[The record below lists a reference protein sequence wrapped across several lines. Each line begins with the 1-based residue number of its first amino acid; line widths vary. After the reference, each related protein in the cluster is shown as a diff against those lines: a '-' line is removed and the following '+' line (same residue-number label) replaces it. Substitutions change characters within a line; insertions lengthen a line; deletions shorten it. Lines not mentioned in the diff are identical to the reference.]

1 MHLPLFA
8 QIQETTTQAARDA
21 VAAAQQGPDVPT
33 TPPDTIT
40 IWELLSY
47 GGWGIM
53 LPLGIMSVL
62 VVYITIERLLALSKA
77 LRSEKDLLARI
88 RDYIHEGKVDSA
100 LNACAQN
107 GTPSARVIEKG
118 LQRMGKPNKE
128 IESAMETVGQLEM
141 ARLERGV
148 GLLSLVAKLAPMFG
162 FIGTIIGVIKI
173 FYDISL
179 TDNISIGVISSGL
192 YQKMVTS
199 AAGLVVGII
208 GFACFFM
215 VSSMLDRLET
225 KLNASALAFMDILQ
239 EPLKK

>member
-21 VAAAQQGPDVPT
+21 VAAAQQGLEVPT

-40 IWELLSY
+40 VWELLSY

-62 VVYITIERLLALSKA
+62 VVYITIERLLALTKA
-77 LRSEKDLLARI
+77 LKSDKDLLARV
-88 RDYIHEGKVDSA
+88 RDYVHEGKVDSA

-128 IESAMETVGQLEM
+128 IESAMESVGQLEM

-208 GFACFFM
+208 GFACYFM

-225 KLNASALAFMDILQ
+225 KLNGSSLAFMDILQ

>member
-21 VAAAQQGPDVPT
+21 VAAAQQGLDVPT

-40 IWELLSY
+40 VWELLSY

-62 VVYITIERLLALSKA
+62 VVYVTIERLLALTKA
-77 LRSEKDLLARI
+77 LKSDKDLLARV
-88 RDYIHEGKVDSA
+88 RDYVHEGKVDSA

-128 IESAMETVGQLEM
+128 IESAMESVGQLEM

-148 GLLSLVAKLAPMFG
+148 GMLSLVAKLAPMFG

-208 GFACFFM
+208 GFACYFI

-225 KLNASALAFMDILQ
+225 KLNGSSLAFMDILQ

>member
-21 VAAAQQGPDVPT
+21 VAAAQQGLDVPT

-40 IWELLSY
+40 VWELLSY

-77 LRSEKDLLARI
+77 LKSDKDLLARV
-88 RDYIHEGKVDSA
+88 RDYVHEGKVDSA

-118 LQRMGKPNKE
+118 LQRIGKPNKE
-128 IESAMETVGQLEM
+128 IESAMESVGQLEM

-148 GLLSLVAKLAPMFG
+148 GVLSLVAKLAPMFG

-208 GFACFFM
+208 GFACYFI

-225 KLNASALAFMDILQ
+225 KLNGSSLAFMDILQ

>member
-21 VAAAQQGPDVPT
+21 VAAAQQGLDVPT

-40 IWELLSY
+40 VWELLSY

-53 LPLGIMSVL
+53 LPLGIMSIL
-62 VVYITIERLLALSKA
+62 VVYVTIERLLALTKA
-77 LRSEKDLLARI
+77 LKSDKDLLARV
-88 RDYIHEGKVDSA
+88 RDYVHEGKVDSA

-128 IESAMETVGQLEM
+128 IESAMESVGQLEM

-208 GFACFFM
+208 GFACYFI

-225 KLNASALAFMDILQ
+225 KLNGSSLAFMDILQ

>member
-1 MHLPLFA
+1 MQFPLLA
-8 QIQETTTQAARDA
+8 QLQESTDQARQVVQQATEQAITT
-21 VAAAQQGPDVPT
+21 PT
-33 TPPDTIT
+33 APPDTIT
-40 IWELLSY
+40 ILDLISY

-53 LPLGIMSVL
+53 IPLAIMSL
-62 VVYITIERLLALSKA
+62 VTVYITIERIMALAKA
-77 LRSEKDLLARI
+77 NASDKDLMDRVK
-88 RDYIHEGKVDSA
+88 DHVHDGKIESA
-100 LNACAQN
+100 LNVCATA
-107 GTPSARVIEKG
+107 GTPSARMVQKG
-118 LQRMGKPNKE
+118 LQRMGKPTKE

-141 ARLERGV
+141 AKYERGV

-199 AAGLVVGII
+199 AAGLIVGII
-208 GFACFFM
+208 AFACFFI
-215 VSSMLDRLET
+215 VSTMLNRLET
-225 KLNASALAFMDILQ
+225 RLNGTALAFMDMLQ